1 MKKVKLTSRQFS
13 GGIRSLAREAL
24 SSLLKGSP
32 AYKEAVLRVKKPID
46 YLRCVE
52 FPLTYAQL
60 SIEPGMKVL
69 DIASPQWFS
78 LFLARQFPDTE
89 FYYVNILEDE
99 LEQVRAV
106 AQGLELA
113 NIRYLK
119 EDARSLSFRNG
130 VFDRAVSISAIEH
143 IDPDVGGDAMAF
155 REIHRVLVEDGKFT
169 VSLPLKSEPSLV
181 YDSEHPVWER
191 EKQERNFYMRNYD
204 LKQFEELAGNTGFR
218 IAEASLM
225 FERPGLFAM
234 EYWEGGPG
242 RQKKSKNFV
251 IKLKKKI
258 DKLIGLRLE
267 GFLASRY
274 IQAGSAGSPRDR
286 VINIVSTLEK
296 NSV

>member
-1 MKKVKLTSRQFS
+1 
-13 GGIRSLAREAL
+13 
-24 SSLLKGSP
+24 
-32 AYKEAVLRVKKPID
+32 
-46 YLRCVE
+46 VE
-52 FPLTYAQL
+52 FPLAYAQL

-78 LFLARQFPDTE
+78 LFLARRCPDTE
-89 FYYVNILEDE
+89 FYYINILEDE

-106 AQGLELA
+106 AQGLQLR

-119 EDARSLSFRNG
+119 EDARSLNFKNG

-155 REIHRVLVEDGKFT
+155 REIIRVLVENGKFT

-191 EKQERNFYMRNYD
+191 ERQEKNFYMRNYD
-204 LKQFEELAGNTGFR
+204 IKQFEGLAVDTGFR
-218 IAEASLM
+218 IVETSLM

-242 RQKKSKNFV
+242 RQRKSKNFV

-258 DKLIGLRLE
+258 DKLLGLRLE
-267 GFLASRY
+267 GLLASRY
-274 IQAGSAGSPRDR
+274 IQAGSATGPRDR
-286 VINIVSTLEK
+286 VINIVATLVK
-296 NSV
+296 NSA